1 MRTAAALLA
10 LALATTAAAQVSPPL
25 NGDFLI
31 TPTPILTPWT
41 NGASALEGSS
51 TSVGNSVA
59 RLIYG
64 PCVYRAAHWHS
75 AAWEVLTPVSPTL
88 SLMSVMEQPSNAAGG
103 AQLRTDIIAPGQSL
117 TIPQGWL
124 HYQFNDNCADL
135 PAVLVWNSPSS
146 GGTNNAPQMMAGLP
160 VTYTDAAFVTPLPQ
174 PAGGAGTWVVDAA
187 CAARCGLPTNGTI
200 PKGDALK
207 AKLELAKGFIPS
219 GEQVAAAKA
228 AALFGKGVKES
239 VATGIDTA
247 LLSMG
252 ANKTALG

>member
-1 MRTAAALLA
+1 MRTATALLA
-10 LALATTAAAQVSPPL
+10 LALAATAAAQVSPPL

-41 NGASALEGSS
+41 TGASAVEGSS

-59 RLIYG
+59 RLVYA
-64 PCVYRAAHWHS
+64 PCGYRAAHWHS
-75 AAWEVLTPVSPTL
+75 TAWEVLTPVSPTL
-88 SLMSVMEQPSNAAGG
+88 SLTSVMEQPSNGAGG

-124 HYQFNDNCADL
+124 HYQFNDNCAEL
-135 PAVLVWNSPSS
+135 PAVLVWNQPSS

-160 VTYTDAAFVTPLPQ
+160 LAYTDAAFVTPLPE
-174 PAGGAGTWVVDAA
+174 PAGGPGTWVVDAG
-187 CAARCGLPTNGTI
+187 CAARCGLPTNGTS
-200 PKGDALK
+200 KKDALIS
-207 AKLELAKGFIPS
+207 KLEVAKGFIPS

-228 AALFGKGVKES
+228 AAMFGKGVKES
-239 VATGIDTA
+239 VATGINNA
-247 LLSMG
+247 LVSAG